1 MSEDEGSSSL
11 VSGNIKELG
20 EQLVAFRLAEYCRP
34 GAPAEQTVS
43 FHNAGHK
50 LDTLHTTMIVGLYFD
65 RLSLLLPNVISN
77 AIRAT
82 KSTGGGRFL
91 TEFGLCG
98 DDGNPR
104 SVNTI
109 ECNNILN
116 EADKHFE
123 SWTYWDSNLLDL
135 SGNPIVTEVKSFIRP
150 YPHSIRG
157 VFRKQQFDHKTG
169 DFHLSFIANTTKE
182 QNNQKQTLIAEIY
195 IPRSVH
201 YPNGFSMSVKPDNLS
216 TKMNENMMYVY
227 LPSGVS
233 NASVFVRIEIVR
245 NRSSELF

>member
-1 MSEDEGSSSL
+1 MLD
-11 VSGNIKELG
+11 IKLSFGINKVTVLALGKTHKDSYRPKLHHLCKYLKGQCALLFTLG

-34 GAPAEQTVS
+34 GAPAEQT
-43 FHNAGHK
+43 
-50 LDTLHTTMIVGLYFD
+50 
-65 RLSLLLPNVISN
+65 LLLPNVISN

-135 SGNPIVTEVKSFIRP
+135 SGNPIVKSFIRP